1 MVLVAL
7 ALVFSMVATVA
18 PSANVASA
26 QTGGINSW
34 VRHDLP
40 TTLKYQMFPNSN
52 IWDLTAADDGTL
64 FALVED
70 TSGTSTTICAGSA
83 GPDIEQ
89 NVMTPCC
96 WNGLRW
102 AVFPAYSDVSLMKST
117 DGGYTWT
124 LMWHQPASDTAA
136 PIAVVPQPGYV
147 DGDSA
152 NSVVF
157 IATGARHLANWGIVG
172 PMLAGITPG
181 TGAGNL
187 YRSFNGGADFT
198 RITPRNPAVTLTPTG
213 GVITSLDV
221 GENVNAPGTY
231 FALVGVASDTNTNG
245 AGEGVYTWN
254 EDDDRDWKDQ
264 QVSTSLP
271 PAPFPG
277 SLPAQ
282 RRERMGRAGIAQLRR
297 GPSVHRRGV

>member
-40 TTLKYQMFPNSN
+40 TSLKYQMFPNSE

-70 TSGTSTTICAGSA
+70 TSGVTDIMQCAGA
-83 GPDIEQ
+83 VTVHD
-89 NVMTPCC
+89 
-96 WNGLRW
+96 GLRW
-102 AVFPAYSDVSLMKST
+102 AVFPAYSDVALMKST

-124 LMWHQPASDTAA
+124 LMWHQPSSDVGA

-157 IATGARHLANWGIVG
+157 MATGTRWVAPAATWVG
-172 PMLAGITPG
+172 GSQE
-181 TGAGNL
+181 GNI
-187 YRSFNGGADFT
+187 YRSFDGGKSFT
-198 RITPRNPAVTLTPTG
+198 RVTPRNPAVTL
-213 GVITSLDV
+213 
-221 GENVNAPGTY
+221 
-231 FALVGVASDTNTNG
+231 
-245 AGEGVYTWN
+245 
-254 EDDDRDWKDQ
+254 
-264 QVSTSLP
+264 
-271 PAPFPG
+271 
-277 SLPAQ
+277 
-282 RRERMGRAGIAQLRR
+282 
-297 GPSVHRRGV
+297 